1 MPKEGGSDL
10 RTLAVAAAAAFLFST
25 SAFAA
30 DEAAAPSAND
40 RNEVVCKSLAPNTGT
55 RLGARKTCLTR
66 AEWEQRMQRDQEH
79 VRQSQDTGLM
89 GAPQGN

>member
-1 MPKEGGSDL
+1 M
-10 RTLAVAAAAAFLFST
+10 RTIVVAAAAAFLVST

-30 DEAAAPSAND
+30 DDATAPAASD

-66 AEWEQRMQRDQEH
+66 AEWEERTQRDQEH
-79 VRQSQDTGLM
+79 VRQTQGTGLM
-89 GAPQGN
+89 GAPEGN